1 MVPSKSWKSLSP
13 DLYATFWGLTLYDLY
28 VPKKR
33 YEAEIGKQ
41 HIALKALE
49 ELSDTSSFAISKR
62 KKDKEKIQELLDRY
76 GYCWYQK

>member
-1 MVPSKSWKSLSP
+1 MLPSKSWKSLSP

-28 VPKKR
+28 VPKEQ
-33 YEAEIGKQ
+33 YETEIAKQ
-41 HIALKALE
+41 YNALKTLE

-76 GYCWYQK
+76 EHYWYQN